1 MQIAYSRVVFT
12 SLSLDPPFG
21 VCGCGDV
28 GVLGLWGVAGGG
40 FVRVREVLAGF
51 GRFVGV
57 FGRVWSAWG
66 RAEPVGDVLLMVCL
80 VGSGPGLAE
89 LR

>member
-1 MQIAYSRVVFT
+1 M
-12 SLSLDPPFG
+12 
-21 VCGCGDV
+21 CGCGDV
-28 GVLGLWGVAGGG
+28 GVLGLWSVAGGG

-51 GRFVGV
+51 GRFLGV

-80 VGSGPGLAE
+80 VGSVRGQQSCGR
-89 LR
+89 LRTPARAV